1 MRYSLQL
8 YTVRDAMSAD
18 LAGAVARVA
27 QIGYTAV
34 EPYNFV
40 ATADELERALRDNG
54 LTAPSGHAPLLS
66 ADQEEIFAAAKQLG
80 IETVI
85 DPHVDRSRWQSAG
98 DIARTAEQL
107 NAAAAAGA
115 KHGIR
120 VGYHNHE
127 FELESRIDGRSGLE
141 VLADHLDD
149 AVVLEVDT
157 YWAAVGGEDP
167 VALLRRL
174 GDRVRLIHVKDGP
187 LTKDDKEQVAVGQGT
202 MPVHDVLDAAPA
214 LETAVVELDD
224 FDGDVFTAVADSL
237 TFLNPELTT
246 PQQKQEQS
254 R

>member
-1 MRYSLQL
+1 MRYALQL
-8 YTVRDAMSAD
+8 YTVRDALSAD
-18 LAGAVARVA
+18 LAGTIARVA
-27 QIGYTAV
+27 EIGYTAV

-40 ATADELERALRDNG
+40 ATADALQAAFTEHG

-85 DPHVDRSRWQSAG
+85 DPHVDRARWQTAE
-98 DIARTAEQL
+98 DIAATAQAL

-127 FELESRIDGRSGLE
+127 FELQSRIDGRSGLE
-141 VLADHLDD
+141 VLAEHLDD

-167 VALLRRL
+167 VELLRRL
-174 GDRVRLIHVKDGP
+174 GDRVRFVHIKDGP
-187 LTKDDKEQVAVGQGT
+187 LTTEDKDQVAVGSGK
-202 MPVHDVLDAAPA
+202 MPIRDVLAAGSSV
-214 LETAVVELDD
+214 ETAVVELDD
-224 FDGDVFTAVADSL
+224 FTGDIFTAVADSL
-237 TFLNPELTT
+237 AFLNSDTSSDEA
-246 PQQKQEQS
+246 QEAT

>member
-1 MRYSLQL
+1 MRYALQL
-8 YTVRDAMSAD
+8 YTVREAMSAD
-18 LAGAVARVA
+18 LAGTVARVA

-40 ATADELERALRDNG
+40 ATVDELEAALRENG

-85 DPHVDRSRWQSAG
+85 DPHVDRSRWQNAE
-98 DIARTAEQL
+98 DIAATAQAL

-127 FELESRIDGRSGLE
+127 FELQSRIDSRSGLE

-167 VALLRRL
+167 VELLRRL
-174 GDRVRLIHVKDGP
+174 GDRVRFVHIKDGP
-187 LTKDDKEQVAVGQGT
+187 LTTEDKDQVAVGSGK
-202 MPVHDVLDAAPA
+202 MPIRDVLAAGTSI
-214 LETAVVELDD
+214 ETAVVELDD
-224 FDGDVFTAVADSL
+224 FTGDIFTAVADSL
-237 TFLNPELTT
+237 AFLNSDEATT
-246 PQQKQEQS
+246 KGAT